1 MIMYTQEDYILFFLA
16 IALCLGGLALMGA
29 IVEWQE
35 NRKAKRRERQLHNL
49 NHWEDLRHRHN
60 NYLTKMREVLESAER
75 GRSA

>member
-1 MIMYTQEDYILFFLA
+1 MYTTQDYILFFLA
-16 IALCLGGLALMGA
+16 IILFFSGLALMGA

-49 NHWEDLRHRHN
+49 NHWEDLRRRHN
-60 NYLTKMREVLESAER
+60 NYLTKMQEVLESAER